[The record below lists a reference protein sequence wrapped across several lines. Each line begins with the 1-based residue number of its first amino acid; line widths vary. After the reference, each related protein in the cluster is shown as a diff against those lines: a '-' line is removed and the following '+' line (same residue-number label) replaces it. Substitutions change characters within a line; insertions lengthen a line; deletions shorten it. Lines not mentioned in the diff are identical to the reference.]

1 VSGNRRR
8 SADAGASHLPAAPL
22 HERGITILVGLFMM
36 LQPLATDLYL
46 ASLPGLSSRFDVP
59 PTTVQLTLSV
69 FIAAFGAM
77 QLVSGPMS
85 DRWGRRPV
93 LLAGV
98 ALYVVASLA
107 CAASPGIGLL
117 IVARFAQAIGCC
129 TVVVVSRAIIRD
141 TFEPAAGARALAL
154 ASTLLSI
161 GPVAGPIVGSLL
173 EVRFGFRA
181 AFVFIA
187 TLGAIL
193 LVVAARRLP
202 ETLARP
208 DPGALGPGRL
218 ASGYAAVLR
227 SPVFAAYTCVGT
239 ATYGGVFAFIS
250 GSSFVLIRVYG
261 VSTAWFGAC
270 FAIVVSGFLIGT
282 LVCRRLL
289 PRLGLPRT
297 LRAGTILSASAGVAA
312 AALALAGVRHYAAL
326 LVPMF
331 AFLLAHGLVF
341 PCAQAG
347 ATSAFPDRA
356 GAAAGLFG
364 ALVMLAAAGVGS
376 WIGVSHDG
384 TPVPLT
390 MTIAAAGLLALLGA
404 WRGVMRHPGV
414 G

>member
-1 VSGNRRR
+1 M
-8 SADAGASHLPAAPL
+8 
-22 HERGITILVGLFMM
+22 VGLFMM

-46 ASLPGLSSRFDVP
+46 ASLPGLSSRFEVP
-59 PTTVQLTLSV
+59 PSTVQLTLSV
-69 FIAAFGAM
+69 FVAAFGAM
-77 QLVSGPMS
+77 QLLSGPMS

-93 LLAGV
+93 MLGGL

-107 CAASPGIGLL
+107 CAASPGIGML
-117 IVARFAQAIGCC
+117 IVARFAQAVGCC

-141 TFEPAAGARALAL
+141 TFEPAAGARALAV
-154 ASTLLSI
+154 ASTLLAI

-187 TLGAIL
+187 ALGAIL
-193 LVVAARRLP
+193 FAIAARKLP
-202 ETLARP
+202 ETLAHP
-208 DPGALGPGRL
+208 DPGALEPGRL
-218 ASGYAAVLR
+218 AAGYAAVLR
-227 SPVFAAYTCVGT
+227 SPVFVAYTFVGAAAY
-239 ATYGGVFAFIS
+239 AGVFAFIS
-250 GSSFVLIRVYG
+250 GSSFVLIRVLD
-261 VSTAWFGAC
+261 VPTAWFGAC
-270 FAIVVSGFLIGT
+270 FAVVVSGFLIGT

-297 LRAGTILSASAGVAA
+297 LRAGTILSAIAGVSGAV
-312 AALALAGVRHYAAL
+312 LAIAGVHHYAAL

-331 AFLLAHGLVF
+331 GFLLAHGLVF

-347 ATSAFPDRA
+347 ATAAFPGRA

-364 ALVMLAAAGVGS
+364 ALVMLVAAAVGS
-376 WIGVSHDG
+376 WIGASHDG

-390 MTIAAAGLLALLGA
+390 VTVAAAGLLALLGA
-404 WRGVMRHPGV
+404 SRGVMRHPGV